1 MTDDVVELGGNIQLS
16 GFKDVEKALLVVIK
30 KVVGS
35 YARKFSDGLKDF
47 EKLSV
52 GLSGKSN
59 IKATLNA
66 EGQEFVAES
75 KADNLF
81 FALDA
86 ALKDI
91 ESKAGIE
98 SQPEEKQ

>member
-1 MTDDVVELGGNIQLS
+1 MTEDTVELGGNIQLS
-16 GFKDVEKALLVVIK
+16 GFKDVEGASMVIVK
-30 KVVGS
+30 KLVGS
-35 YARKFSDGLKDF
+35 YARKFSDNLKDF

-52 GLSGKSN
+52 ELSGN
-59 IKATLNA
+59 FNVKAVLKTA
-66 EGQEFVAES
+66 EQETVAEA

-91 ESKAGIE
+91 ESKAI
-98 SQPEEKQ
+98 KK